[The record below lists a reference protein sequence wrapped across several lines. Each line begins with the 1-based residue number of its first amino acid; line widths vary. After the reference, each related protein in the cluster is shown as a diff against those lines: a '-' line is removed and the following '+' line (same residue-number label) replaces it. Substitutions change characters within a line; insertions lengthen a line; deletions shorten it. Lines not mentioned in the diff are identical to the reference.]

1 MNNQFNINKNTKN
14 KYKIIRIDSNAIQLF
29 VQIICINYLQYFKIV
44 YLSGLLGWLIIKC
57 LVN

>member
-14 KYKIIRIDSNAIQLF
+14 KYKIIRIDNNAIQLF

-44 YLSGLLGWLIIKC
+44 YLSGLLGW
-57 LVN
+57 